1 MPKIEPFANESHVIQ
16 INGLTIENR
25 IDRVSLFGSIDF
37 TNDKTGLDKALQ
49 VKQIIDAVVVQL
61 ECDSK
66 KGTLPDAV
74 QIEKPVPM
82 DNPFEDS

>member
-1 MPKIEPFANESHVIQ
+1 MTKKFAPFTDESHVIQ

-25 IDRVSLFGSIDF
+25 IDRVSVFGSIDF
-37 TNDKTGLDKALQ
+37 TNDNIGLDKALQ

-66 KGTLPDAV
+66 KGTLPNAV
-74 QIEKPVPM
+74 QIEKLVSV
-82 DNPFEDS
+82 DNPFEE